1 MSGWRDYYELCKPRV
16 VALMLITALAGMF
29 VATPGMVPLHILFF
43 GLLGIGLAS
52 GSAAAI
58 NHLIDQRIDAL
69 MGRTKNRPLPTGRLT
84 TKKALLFSLILGVLS
99 MVILC
104 VFINV
109 LTAVLTF
116 LALMGY
122 ALFYTAYLKR
132 ATPQNIVIGGT
143 TGAIPPLL
151 GWTAVTG
158 SLDPHAWLLV
168 LIIFTWTPPHFWAL
182 AIHRRDEYARAGIPM
197 LPVTHG
203 IPFTKL
209 CITLYSFL
217 LLAVSL
223 LPVAAGL
230 SGLLYF
236 AAAII
241 LGLIFIGYALLLQ
254 FGHKANTAMKT
265 FQYSIWY
272 LLLLF
277 IALLLD
283 HYFTFSL
290 VTV

>member
-1 MSGWRDYYELCKPRV
+1 
-16 VALMLITALAGMF
+16 
-29 VATPGMVPLHILFF
+29 VPLHTLFF
-43 GLLGIGLAS
+43 GLLGIGLAA

-69 MGRTKNRPLPTGRLT
+69 MGRTQNRPIPTGRLT
-84 TKKALLFSLILGVLS
+84 TKKALVFSFILGVLA
-99 MVILC
+99 MIILC
-104 VFINV
+104 LFVNV

-209 CITLYSFL
+209 CITLYSIL

-223 LPVAAGL
+223 LPVAAGM
-230 SGLLYF
+230 SGLVYF
-236 AAAII
+236 TAALI
-241 LGLIFIGYALLLQ
+241 LGLVFIGYALVLQ
-254 FGHKANTAMKT
+254 FGHKANMAMKT
-265 FQYSIWY
+265 FQYSILY

-283 HYFTFSL
+283 HYLTFSVVKL
-290 VTV
+290 